1 MSTIQ
6 FVSTTPEALASQI
19 AETVASEISKQLKS
33 ITTTEEESEYMT
45 PDETAKLLSVNKS
58 TLWRHQKN
66 GLLTTY
72 SFAGRVYYKRSE
84 VLSGFSKNV

>member
-58 TLWRHQKN
+58 TLWRHQKKWFADYIFICRQS
-66 GLLTTY
+66 LLQA
-72 SFAGRVYYKRSE
+72 F
-84 VLSGFSKNV
+84 